1 MMDGIRFTELLEYGD
16 EETRRW
22 KSWFAQNP
30 AALDLPVDVA
40 GAGTVRELL
49 THIFLVERHFAS
61 AVTEGAASFEQ
72 SRKDAEKQ
80 PPAELDEIFGI
91 SEEASQKYREFL
103 ASATPEDLATVLN
116 LSGRME
122 LKASKRKMIVQ
133 ALTHSIR
140 HWAQLATSLRQQGM
154 KQDWIHDFL
163 MSKAM
168 E

>member
-1 MMDGIRFTELLEYGD
+1 
-16 EETRRW
+16 
-22 KSWFAQNP
+22 
-30 AALDLPVDVA
+30 
-40 GAGTVRELL
+40 
-49 THIFLVERHFAS
+49 
-61 AVTEGAASFEQ
+61 
-72 SRKDAEKQ
+72 
-80 PPAELDEIFGI
+80 
-91 SEEASQKYREFL
+91 
-103 ASATPEDLATVLN
+103 
-116 LSGRME
+116 ME